1 MNDSFDRL
9 AEDLR
14 LTLCEM
20 DPLEQF
26 WLGIVGAPGSGKTTL
41 SHELVDRIGDHA
53 MIVPMD
59 GYHLY
64 RAELNAMPDPT
75 EANRRRGAP
84 FTFNASK
91 FVKDLTL
98 ARQSGSGVFPSFRH
112 GVGDPIENDIQL
124 DVKKHRLVIVE
135 GNYLLLDD
143 EPWCQLRSLFNQTWY
158 LEVDTVVV
166 RRRLI
171 ERFVTNGMSETGAE
185 QRVET
190 NDLLNAGLIRQ
201 QSPSKANRIVNL
213 IKPT

>member
-1 MNDSFDRL
+1 MNDSFDQL

-20 DPLEQF
+20 DPLQQF
-26 WLGIVGAPGSGKTTL
+26 WLGIAGTPGSGKTTL

-53 MIVPMD
+53 IIVPMD
-59 GYHLY
+59 GYHFY
-64 RAELNAMPDPT
+64 RAELNAMPDPA

-91 FVKDLTL
+91 FVNDLAL
-98 ARQSGSGVFPSFRH
+98 ARQSGSGVFPSFQH

-158 LEVDTVVV
+158 LEVDTAVV

>member
-1 MNDSFDRL
+1 MNDSFDQL

-20 DPLEQF
+20 DPLQQF
-26 WLGIVGAPGSGKTTL
+26 WLGIAGTPGSGKTSL

-53 MIVPMD
+53 IVVPMD
-59 GYHLY
+59 GYHFY
-64 RAELNAMPDPT
+64 RAELNAMPDPA

-91 FVKDLTL
+91 FVNDLTL
-98 ARQSGSGVFPSFRH
+98 ARQSGSGLFPSFQH
-112 GVGDPIENDIQL
+112 GVGDPVEKDIQL
-124 DVKKHRLVIVE
+124 DVVKHRLVIVE

-143 EPWCQLRSLFNQTWY
+143 EPWCRLHSLFNQTWY
-158 LEVDTVVV
+158 MEVDTAVV

-171 ERFVTNGMSETGAE
+171 ERFVTNGMSETAAG
-185 QRVET
+185 QRVKT

-201 QSPSKANRIVNL
+201 QSPSKASRIVNL
-213 IKPT
+213 IEST